1 MHAFFVWTSYQ
12 QLFSSY
18 MYVEK
23 AAKTMFVQRICTF
36 NVDEIDTWERES
48 EFERKLKKERE
59 RVGKGQRERIWKSG
73 VCLCVCV
80 CVCVC
85 VCESV
90 CILQDCST
98 NQ

>member
-1 MHAFFVWTSYQ
+1 
-12 QLFSSY
+12 

-59 RVGKGQRERIWKSG
+59 RVGKGQRERI
-73 VCLCVCV
+73 
-80 CVCVC
+80 
-85 VCESV
+85 
-90 CILQDCST
+90 
-98 NQ
+98 